1 MNNIH
6 EKLRNLLERT
16 VLTKS
21 RECSIINHIYFFR
34 PEGPHRIA
42 KTEDKTVENAQ
53 RMHINCRIPIEIP
66 INVGLLKKQLTF
78 WGGQCIINEYRKGKS
93 EGIQGFREAWIPL
106 LP

>member
-53 RMHINCRIPIEIP
+53 RMHRNCRIPIKIP
-66 INVGLLKKQLTF
+66 INVGLLKKTVDFLGRTVHNKRVQK
-78 WGGQCIINEYRKGKS
+78 RKK
-93 EGIQGFREAWIPL
+93 
-106 LP
+106 